1 MKFRKDTDVLRFIGM
16 GLGMILLGAIVVLF
30 IQSIFFIGFGL
41 ILGGLALSVSGLY
54 TGTKPGTDVMIDE
67 RVLRINEKA
76 GYHTYWMIM
85 GIAGFLWV
93 LDIYLKLNMNLS
105 DGLALITFFGV
116 YAFLI
121 FRYYFGKKG
130 DVK

>member
-1 MKFRKDTDVLRFIGM
+1 MKFRRDKDFLGFLGM
-16 GLGMILLGAIVVLF
+16 SLGMIFLGAIISLF
-30 IQSIFFIGFGL
+30 IQSIFFIGFGF
-41 ILGGLALSVSGLY
+41 ILGGLALLVSGLY
-54 TGTKPGTDVMIDE
+54 TGSKPGTEVMINE

-105 DGLALITFFGV
+105 DGLALITFTGL
-116 YAFLI
+116 YAFLVL
-121 FRYYFGKKG
+121 RYYFGKKG
-130 DVK
+130 VEE

>member
-1 MKFRKDTDVLRFIGM
+1 MKFRKDTDILRFIGM
-16 GLGMILLGAIVVLF
+16 GLGMIFLGAIISLF
-30 IQSIFFIGFGL
+30 IQSISFIGFGL

-54 TGTKPGTDVMIDE
+54 TGTKPRTDVMIDE

-105 DGLALITFFGV
+105 DGLALITFIGV

-121 FRYYFGKKG
+121 LRYYFGKKG
-130 DVK
+130 DVN

>member
-1 MKFRKDTDVLRFIGM
+1 MKFRRDKDILRFLGM
-16 GLGMILLGAIVVLF
+16 GLGMIFLGVIIFLF
-30 IQSIFFIGFGL
+30 IQPIFFIGAGL
-41 ILGGLALSVSGLY
+41 ILGGLALLVSGLY
-54 TGTKPGTDVMIDE
+54 TGSKPRTDVMIDE

-105 DGLALITFFGV
+105 DGLALITFIGV

-121 FRYYFGKKG
+121 LRYYFGKKG
-130 DVK
+130 DAE

>member
-1 MKFRKDTDVLRFIGM
+1 MKFRKDKDILRFIGM
-16 GLGMILLGAIVVLF
+16 GLGMILLGAIISLF
-30 IQSIFFIGFGL
+30 IQSIFFIGFGF
-41 ILGGLALSVSGLY
+41 ILGGLALLVSGLY
-54 TGTKPGTDVMIDE
+54 TGTKPRTDVMIDE

-105 DGLALITFFGV
+105 DGVALITFIGV
-116 YAFLI
+116 YAFLVL
-121 FRYYFGKKG
+121 RYYFGKKG
-130 DVK
+130 DAE